1 MAVRTTGRAKRTG
14 KAKINS
20 EYIYGNAAKEL
31 KELGSEGGSSLRISH
46 QTRRN
51 RERAGHMSLPYVM
64 FLTFAMVCT
73 VAVCIQYLMLRSEVT
88 SRIKE
93 ISALETQLAELKAEN
108 DDTENRIKGAVDL
121 EEIKY
126 RAMNELGMQ
135 YANEDQIVAYE
146 CEDTDYVRQLVDIE

>member
-1 MAVRTTGRAKRTG
+1 MAAVSRRRTSDYYVGHVTD
-14 KAKINS
+14 

-31 KELGSEGGSSLRISH
+31 RELGSSGSSSLRLSH

-51 RERAGHMSLPYVM
+51 RERAGHMNPAYII
-64 FLTFAMVCT
+64 FLTFAMICT
-73 VAVCIQYLMLRSEVT
+73 VSICIQYLMMRSQMTNMV
-88 SRIKE
+88 KE
-93 ISALETQLAELKAEN
+93 LSSLEITLNELKAEN

-121 EEIKY
+121 EEVKY

-135 YANEDQIVAYE
+135 YANEDQIVSYE